1 MKKALVQ
8 LLAQRVPI
16 SSLFA
21 SAMLVCLTVRPG
33 HAGAQSPSI
42 TPASQGSHEPV
53 MIHSL
58 SSSDPSTASRPLN
71 ILILNS
77 YRSDTPY
84 TQVQVNAIRQAL
96 IGSRSNCFQFFY
108 EYLDVLSD
116 SDERFFMSLGAWYQ
130 ERYEKRYLD
139 LIITTDS
146 PALKFALA
154 YGDVAF
160 RGVPIVFSAVSNVDV
175 LRQVDSR
182 RATGV
187 VESVDVSGTL
197 KLALQL
203 QSNLHRVIFLADQT
217 QHSEFLR
224 ARAESVLDQFSDRI
238 EFQWQLGGTSTEI
251 EQRLTGLGNETAVIL
266 LANYNFADRAPGADE
281 TQLQHLCKNSPV
293 PIYALFDSYLEQGV
307 LGGVVASGEAQGRAA
322 AHLALRV
329 LQGEPVARVP
339 IIHESPNVALLNWN
353 AMRRWGIKDSQ
364 LPPGAVIKYRVP
376 SVFEQYG
383 WHIVAA
389 ASCCLLEAG
398 IISAFLLNVI
408 RRRRV
413 ERDLGEQRTLLNE
426 IINNVPHAVFWKDR
440 NSVYQGGNL
449 QYARDVGFQSPSE
462 VVGKT
467 DYDIHTNAD
476 LIHNYRASDRAVIEK
491 RQPILNELHLQRFAS
506 GACGS
511 VLVSKAPLFDEQ
523 GEVRGVLGV
532 YTDVTRMKQEEARLA
547 LFNDIATNITSSLP
561 VEDIIRQTVDK
572 VAQVFPEIRVSYS
585 TVDPSGRLE
594 VVISRQPRDW
604 VSISGIVADLRQAP
618 RYLSVLR
625 AGQPVI
631 LSDLKHEPPETDV
644 CAIFDLNIT
653 RAVLDVPIRCVDGLV
668 GILGFCSPVPREWTE
683 DELATLIGITT
694 HFSVAIQESKARAR
708 IVDALASLQESEAR
722 FHAFMDNCP
731 IIAFVKDL
739 DGRLV
744 YANPAMEDRFR
755 MKLTDCKGKT
765 DAELW
770 PPATAAQFRK
780 NDIAVLESDTLAVV
794 DEATEFDGE
803 VQYWTSYKFPFRDAS
818 NCLYLAGMSVETTHQ
833 RHVEQSLK
841 DANEQLERR
850 VLERTAELKESEER
864 FQKLSNASFE
874 GIAIHEDGRIL
885 AANPALAEMFGY
897 ELSEIVGLTRKELIA
912 PEALQETRDELR
924 ASITSGSDEVQETI
938 GLRRSGETFPIELR
952 GKWVPYLGRLVRVSA
967 IRDISGRKQA
977 EHEKLRHQA
986 ELAHILRRV
995 TLDELASGLAHEL
1008 NQPLAAIANYTS
1020 AALRRLRDS
1029 ASPGPEIAEAM
1040 SLVAEQSERAAQ
1052 IIRRVRAFA
1061 RKSEANRTAAD
1072 LNTIVENAV
1081 RLVEHEITQRA
1092 IDCVC
1097 SLAADLPPVT
1107 VDAIQ
1112 IEQVIINLIKN
1123 ACDALEKTPVG
1134 KGRIVIST
1142 KLVDDKVELDVID
1155 NGPGVSPQAAADLF
1169 KPFSTTKDRGV
1180 GLGLS
1185 ISRGIVEAHG
1195 GRLRFRSC
1203 PDGRTAFEFQLPIGK
1218 LARLPQATQ

>member
-1 MKKALVQ
+1 MNKALVQ
-8 LLAQRVPI
+8 FLAQRFTME
-16 SSLFA
+16 SLCA
-21 SAMLVCLTVRPG
+21 CVALTCLTVG
-33 HAGAQSPSI
+33 HGRAVAQ
-42 TPASQGSHEPV
+42 PASVIPATQDSNEKLS
-53 MIHSL
+53 IESL
-58 SSSDPSTASRPLN
+58 PSSDATEASRPRG

-77 YRSDTPY
+77 YRSDTRY
-84 TQVQVNAIRQAL
+84 TQVQVEAIRRAL
-96 IGSRSNCFQFFY
+96 YGSRAFRFQFFL
-108 EYLDVLSD
+108 EYLDVLQD
-116 SDERFFMSLGAWYQ
+116 SDERFFISLSAWYQ
-130 ERYEKRYLD
+130 ERYENRSVD

-146 PALKFALA
+146 PALKFALV
-154 YGDVAF
+154 YGDAAF
-160 RGVPIVFSAVSNVDV
+160 PGVPIVFSAASNAHVLSRVDPV
-175 LRQVDSR
+175 

-203 QSNLHRVIFLADQT
+203 QPNLRRIIFLTDHT
-217 QHSEFLR
+217 QHSKFLESR
-224 ARAESVLDQFSDRI
+224 ARAVIDQFADRI
-238 EFQWQLGGTSTEI
+238 EFQWQLGGTSAEI
-251 EQRLTGLGNETAVIL
+251 VQRLNGMGDESAVCL
-266 LANYNFADRAPGADE
+266 LANYNLANRVPGGDK
-281 TQLQHLCKNSPV
+281 TQIQHLCEASPV
-293 PIYALFDSYLEQGV
+293 PIYALFDSYLKHGV

-322 AHLALRV
+322 AQLALRV
-329 LQGEPVARVP
+329 LKGEPVSRVP
-339 IIHESPNVALLNWN
+339 MIQDSPNVAMVNWS
-353 AMRRWGIKDSQ
+353 AMKRWDIRESR
-364 LPPGAVIKYRVP
+364 LPPDAVIKRRVP

-383 WHIVAA
+383 WYIVAA
-389 ASCCLLEAG
+389 AACCLLEAG
-398 IISAFLLNVI
+398 IISLLLFNVI

-413 ERDLGEQRTLLNE
+413 ERDLGEQRALLNE
-426 IINNVPHAVFWKDR
+426 IINHVPHAVFWKDR

-449 QYARDVGFQSPSE
+449 QYARDVGFQSPDE

-476 LIHNYRASDRAVIEK
+476 LIRDYRESDRAVVEK
-491 RQPILNELHLQRFAS
+491 RQPILNELQLQRFAS
-506 GACGS
+506 GDIGS

-532 YTDVTRMKQEEARLA
+532 YTDVTRMKQEEARLS
-547 LFNDIATNITSSLP
+547 LLNDIATNITSSLP

-572 VAQVFPEIRVSYS
+572 VAQVFPGIRVSYS

-594 VVISRQPRDW
+594 VVISRQPQDW
-604 VSISGIVADLRQAP
+604 ASISGIVADLRQAP
-618 RYLSVLR
+618 RYLAALR

-631 LSDLKHEPPETDV
+631 LSDLKHEPPETDA

-668 GILGFCSPVPREWTE
+668 GILGFCSPVPREWSE
-683 DELATLIGITT
+683 DELATLMGITT
-694 HFSVAIQESKARAR
+694 HFSVAIQESKARAK
-708 IVDALASLQESEAR
+708 IVDALASLRESEAR

-731 IIAFVKDL
+731 IIAFIKDL
-739 DGRLV
+739 EGRLV
-744 YANPAMEDRFR
+744 YANPAMEERFR
-755 MKLTDCKGKT
+755 LKVSDWKGKS

-770 PPATAAQFRK
+770 PPATATQFRE
-780 NDIAVLESDTLAVV
+780 NDLGVLASGTLAIV
-794 DEATEFDGE
+794 EEIIEFDGE
-803 VQYWTSYKFPFRDAS
+803 IQYWTSYKFAIRDAS
-818 NCLYLAGMSVETTHQ
+818 NRLYLAGMSVETTHQ
-833 RHVEQSLK
+833 RRVEQSLK

-864 FQKLSNASFE
+864 FQELSNAAFE

-897 ELSEIVGLTRKELIA
+897 ELSEIIGLTRRELVA
-912 PEALQETRDELR
+912 PQALRETRDELR
-924 ASITSGSDEVQETI
+924 ATIAGGGDEVQESI

-977 EHEKLRHQA
+977 EQEKLRHQA

-1008 NQPLAAIANYTS
+1008 NQPLAAISNYTS

-1029 ASPGPEIAEAM
+1029 SSPGPEIAEAM

-1061 RKSEANRTAAD
+1061 RKSEANRTTAD
-1072 LNTIVENAV
+1072 LNTIVKNAL
-1081 RLVEHEITQRA
+1081 RLVEHEINQNA

-1097 SLAADLPPVT
+1097 NLAVDLPPVI
-1107 VDAIQ
+1107 VDSIQ

-1123 ACDALEKTPVG
+1123 ACDALERTPVG

-1142 KLVDDKVELDVID
+1142 GLVDDKVELSVID

-1195 GRLRFRSC
+1195 GRLQFRSC
-1203 PDGRTAFEFQLPIGK
+1203 QDGRTAFEFQLPIGK
-1218 LARLPQATQ
+1218 PARLPQTAH

>member
-1 MKKALVQ
+1 MKKALVR
-8 LLAQRVPI
+8 LLAQRIPI
-16 SSLFA
+16 EFLRACVVLTYLSVGHGNAAAQPPSVMTATQSS
-21 SAMLVCLTVRPG
+21 SEQV
-33 HAGAQSPSI
+33 SI
-42 TPASQGSHEPV
+42 DS
-53 MIHSL
+53 I
-58 SSSDPSTASRPLN
+58 SSSDRSEASRPRG

-77 YRSDTPY
+77 YCSDTRY
-84 TQVQVNAIRQAL
+84 TQVQVDAIRRTL
-96 IGSRSNCFQFFY
+96 YGSGAFRFQFYY
-108 EYLDVLSD
+108 EYLDVLRD

-130 ERYEKRYLD
+130 ERYENRSVD

-146 PALKFALA
+146 PALKFAMG
-154 YGDVAF
+154 YGDAVF
-160 RGVPIVFSAVSNVDV
+160 PGVPIVFSAASSEDALRRVDP
-175 LRQVDSR
+175 L

-197 KLALQL
+197 KLAQQL
-203 QSNLHRVIFLADQT
+203 QPDLRRVIFLTDHT
-217 QHSEFLR
+217 QHSLFLEAR
-224 ARAESVLDQFSDRI
+224 ARKVLDQFSDRI
-238 EFQWQLGGTSTEI
+238 EFQWQLGGTSAEI
-251 EQRLTGLGNETAVIL
+251 EQRLTGLGEESALFL
-266 LANYNFADRAPGADE
+266 LANYNLANRVPGEDE
-281 TQLQHLCKNSPV
+281 TQLHHLCENSPV
-293 PIYALFDSYLEQGV
+293 PVYALFDSYLKHGV

-322 AHLALRV
+322 ARLALRV
-329 LQGEPVARVP
+329 LKGEPVSRIS
-339 IIHESPNVALLNWN
+339 IIQDSPNVAMVNWN
-353 AMRRWGIKDSQ
+353 AMRRWSINESR
-364 LPPGAVIKYRVP
+364 LPPGVVIKHRAP
-376 SVFEQYG
+376 SGFEQYG
-383 WHIVAA
+383 WYIVAA
-389 ASCCLLEAG
+389 AVCCLFEAG
-398 IISAFLLNVI
+398 IISALLFNVI

-413 ERDLGEQRTLLNE
+413 ERDLNEQRALLNE
-426 IINNVPHAVFWKDR
+426 IINHVPHAVFWKDR

-449 QYARDVGFQSPSE
+449 QYARDVGFQSPAE
-462 VVGKT
+462 VVGKS
-467 DYDIHTNAD
+467 DYDIHTNVD
-476 LIHNYRASDRAVIEK
+476 LIHDYRSSDRAVIEH
-491 RQPILNELHLQRFAS
+491 RQPILNELQLQRLAS
-506 GACGS
+506 GAIGS
-511 VLVSKAPLFDEQ
+511 VLVSKAPLFDEH

-532 YTDVTRMKQEEARLA
+532 YTDVTHMKQKEARLA
-547 LFNDIATNITSSLP
+547 LLNDIATNITSSLP

-572 VAQVFPEIRVSYS
+572 VAQVFPGIRISYS

-604 VSISGIVADLRQAP
+604 ASISGIVADLWQAP
-618 RYLSVLR
+618 RYLAVLR
-625 AGQPVI
+625 SGQPVI
-631 LSDLKHEPPETDV
+631 VSDLQHEPPETDA
-644 CAIFDLNIT
+644 CSIFDLNIT

-683 DELATLIGITT
+683 DELATLLGITT

-708 IVDALASLQESEAR
+708 MVNALASLRESEAR

-731 IIAFVKDL
+731 VIAFIKDL

-744 YANPAMEDRFR
+744 YANPAMEERFR
-755 MKLTDCKGKT
+755 IKITDWKGKT

-770 PPATAAQFRK
+770 SPATANQFRE
-780 NDIAVLESDTLAVV
+780 NDLGVLASGSLAIV
-794 DEATEFDGE
+794 EETIEFDGE
-803 VQYWTSYKFPFRDAS
+803 LQYWTSYKFAVRDAS
-818 NCLYLAGMSVETTHQ
+818 NRLYLAGMSVETTHQ
-833 RHVEQSLK
+833 RRVEQSLK

-864 FQKLSNASFE
+864 FQELSNAAFE
-874 GIAIHEDGRIL
+874 GIAIHENGRIL

-897 ELSEIVGLTRKELIA
+897 ELSEIIGLTRKELVA
-912 PEALQETRDELR
+912 PEALQETRDDLR
-924 ASITSGSDEVQETI
+924 ASIANGGDDVQESI

-977 EHEKLRHQA
+977 EQEKLRHQA

-1008 NQPLAAIANYTS
+1008 NQPLAAISNYTC

-1029 ASPGPEIAEAM
+1029 SSPGPEIAEVM

-1061 RKSEANRTAAD
+1061 RKSEANRTTAD
-1072 LNTIVENAV
+1072 LNTIVKNAL
-1081 RLVEHEITQRA
+1081 RLVEHEITQSA

-1097 SLAADLPPVT
+1097 RLAVDLPPVV
-1107 VDAIQ
+1107 VDSIQ

-1123 ACDALEKTPVG
+1123 ACDALEKTPAG
-1134 KGRIVIST
+1134 KGRIIIST
-1142 KLVDDKVELDVID
+1142 RRVDDKVELDVID

-1195 GRLRFRSC
+1195 GRLQFRSC

-1218 LARLPQATQ
+1218 PARLPQTA